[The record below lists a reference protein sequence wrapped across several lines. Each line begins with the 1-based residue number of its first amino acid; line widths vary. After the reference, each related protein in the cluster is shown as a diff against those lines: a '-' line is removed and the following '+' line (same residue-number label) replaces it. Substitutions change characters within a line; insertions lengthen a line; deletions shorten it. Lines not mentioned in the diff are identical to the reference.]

1 MPGGDHLA
9 ALPNKVT
16 MAVNIIARNWT
27 IRNAIALAV
36 PWVNG
41 SRLIDGKA
49 EVNDGMGQTCSVGWR
64 TGTIR
69 VPSVSFSR

>member
-1 MPGGDHLA
+1 VPGGDHLA
-9 ALPNKVT
+9 ALPNKVA

-49 EVNDGMGQTCSVGWR
+49 EVNDGYGPDMLCRLAHRHHS
-64 TGTIR
+64 GTKRLI
-69 VPSVSFSR
+69 

>member
-1 MPGGDHLA
+1 MPGGAHLA
-9 ALPNKVT
+9 ALPNKMT
-16 MAVNIIARNWT
+16 MAVTVIAGNWT

-49 EVNDGMGQTCSVGWR
+49 EVNDGYRPDMLCR
-64 TGTIR
+64 LAHRHHLGTKPLI
-69 VPSVSFSR
+69 